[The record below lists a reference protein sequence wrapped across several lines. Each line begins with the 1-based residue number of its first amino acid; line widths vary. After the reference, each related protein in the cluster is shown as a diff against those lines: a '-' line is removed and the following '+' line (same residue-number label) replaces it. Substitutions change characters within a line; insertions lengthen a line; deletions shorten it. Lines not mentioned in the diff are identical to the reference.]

1 MDPRTLMVE
10 LWFETPPQLDNAAL
24 AAAVPGSEPAG
35 DNETVLVVHPRF
47 EHIYTDG
54 KRAPIITAVL
64 GPIHNGEREGYVPDP
79 SQTWDWEQAA
89 TVLDRCSHAVVLS
102 EWTGPFH
109 PFRNRIAAF
118 VPTVRAAIELT
129 SPVAAWCPNSE
140 RVVKPL
146 ELLED
151 ELAPLVNVRMFR
163 VEDDGSTLMD
173 TLGLHALGLP
183 DAQCRFDQSEH
194 DPPVIA
200 AMLYDLAAYLLDH
213 GDVIADGD
221 TLGEL
226 PWCCRDG
233 QALVAPDRRVLD
245 LRAASR
251 SGP

>member
-10 LWFETPPQLDNAAL
+10 LWFETPPQLDNAAF
-24 AAAVPGSEPAG
+24 AAAVPGAEPAG
-35 DNETVLVVHPRF
+35 DDKALLVAHPRF
-47 EHIYTDG
+47 EHTYTDG

-64 GPIHNGEREGYVPDP
+64 APIHNGERPHYAPDP
-79 SQTWDWEQAA
+79 SQTWDWAQAA

-102 EWTGPFH
+102 EWTGPSH

-118 VPTVRAAIELT
+118 VPTVRAAVELT

-140 RVVKPL
+140 RVVEPR

-163 VEDDGSTLMD
+163 VQEGVLMD

-183 DAQCRFDQSEH
+183 DAQCRFDPSEH
-194 DPPVIA
+194 EPPVIA
-200 AMLYDLAAYLLDH
+200 AMLYDLAAYLLDR

-221 TLGEL
+221 TLGE
-226 PWCCRDG
+226 
-233 QALVAPDRRVLD
+233 
-245 LRAASR
+245 
-251 SGP
+251 